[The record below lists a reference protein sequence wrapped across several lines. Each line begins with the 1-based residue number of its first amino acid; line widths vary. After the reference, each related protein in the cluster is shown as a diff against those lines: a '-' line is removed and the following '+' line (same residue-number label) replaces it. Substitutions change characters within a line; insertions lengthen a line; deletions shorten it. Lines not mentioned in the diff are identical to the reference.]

1 MIPAQQFS
9 PRHTELSA
17 AVVVHFPRV
26 DTEPERQQW
35 LEINMGFTDFM
46 ETERSR
52 GWNLNLPFLDCVLYQ
67 MNSLV
72 IH

>member
-1 MIPAQQFS
+1 MTPAQQFS
-9 PRHTELSA
+9 LRHTELSA
-17 AVVVHFPRV
+17 ALEVHRPRV
-26 DTEPERQQW
+26 DTEPERQW
-35 LEINMGFTDFM
+35 LEINTGFTDFM